1 MDAGKFLAGLCV
13 LAVDDDRISL
23 MILEKQLKHCN
34 YNGEHSRLLGCP
46 CKISPRFCF
55 DGISERFF
63 LLLEFLWCR
72 AVTTVTDA
80 KKALDMIRERKD
92 GDQFSLVICDVVM
105 PDIDGFK
112 LLELIGLEMDMP
124 VISKAPAQI
133 HSLPF

>member
-1 MDAGKFLAGLCV
+1 M
-13 LAVDDDRISL
+13 
-23 MILEKQLKHCN
+23 
-34 YNGEHSRLLGCP
+34 
-46 CKISPRFCF
+46 
-55 DGISERFF
+55 
-63 LLLEFLWCR
+63 
-72 AVTTVTDA
+72 TTVTDA

-92 GDQFSLVICDVVM
+92 GDQCSLVICDVVM

>member
-1 MDAGKFLAGLCV
+1 MDAGKFPAGLRV
-13 LAVDDDRISL
+13 LAVDDDRVSL

-34 YNGEHSRLLGCP
+34 YN
-46 CKISPRFCF
+46 
-55 DGISERFF
+55 
-63 LLLEFLWCR
+63 
-72 AVTTVTDA
+72 VTAVTDA

-92 GDQFSLVICDVVM
+92 GDQFNLVISDVVM

-124 VISKAPAQI
+124 VISKALAQT